1 MKLLLPGQPI
11 RLEEYKQM
19 VAERGIAENVD
30 FLGYRR
36 DINNL
41 VGLSDL
47 SVASSF
53 QEGLPINLIEAMAMG
68 NPIVATDVRG
78 NNDAVEDGVN
88 GYLVP
93 VGDSGMMAEKNTRAY
108 ERPREA
114 SHIRRKRPRYGQ
126 GFFDRECQPRDA
138 DYLQQSRTHLRIGA
152 AI

>member
-1 MKLLLPGQPI
+1 MQKNKNVKLLLPGQPI
-11 RLEEYKQM
+11 RLEEYNQM

-93 VGDSGMMAEKNTRAY
+93 VGDSGTMAEKY
-108 ERPREA
+108 
-114 SHIRRKRPRYGQ
+114 SS
-126 GFFDRECQPRDA
+126 
-138 DYLQQSRTHLRIGA
+138 L
-152 AI
+152 